1 MPALQTTVLKDRTPT
16 TPVDHTFTP
25 ESVTDGVG
33 IVTETSGVP
42 IGNSRLSV
50 SSRKL
55 ANSGKYKAEVRLVI
69 PTVVTETINGV
80 SVPKVAREAFASAT
94 FTFDPAS
101 SEQERNDLVGM
112 FADAFA
118 TGKTLV
124 NDTVIK
130 LQGVYR

>member
-1 MPALQTTVLKDRTPT
+1 MPALQTTVLTDRAA
-16 TPVDHTFTP
+16 TPVAHTFTP

-55 ANSGKYKAEVRLVI
+55 ASGKYKAEVRLVV

-80 SVPKVAREAFASAT
+80 SVPKIAREAYASAV
-94 FTFDPAS
+94 FTFDQAS
-101 SEQERNDLVGM
+101 SEAERNDVVGM
-112 FADAFA
+112 FADSFA
-118 TGKTLV
+118 TSKVLV
-124 NDTVIK
+124 NDTVVK